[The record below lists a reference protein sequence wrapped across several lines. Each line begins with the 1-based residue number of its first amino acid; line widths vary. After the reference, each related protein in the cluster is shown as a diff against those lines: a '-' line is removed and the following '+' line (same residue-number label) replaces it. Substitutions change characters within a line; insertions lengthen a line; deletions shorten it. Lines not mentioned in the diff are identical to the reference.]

1 MAKSRKMKSKKEL
14 EIEGRTLGIELD
26 RRHNREDLI
35 EELEAFDIK
44 VEPKELPRFA
54 TDKEA
59 GFTHSHD
66 DGTTHS
72 HVDGDKKHTHEEL
85 SDVTWNSIEEFTEA
99 ATATGMI
106 FDRVFIPVN
115 IEALYEAF
123 TSNPEEFK
131 ETPAYKFLTQ

>member
-1 MAKSRKMKSKKEL
+1 MAKSRSFKSKKEL
-14 EIEGRTLGIELD
+14 EKEGRTLGIELD

-54 TDKEA
+54 TDVEA
-59 GFTHSHD
+59 GF
-66 DGTTHS
+66 
-72 HVDGDKKHTHEEL
+72 KEES
-85 SDVTWNSIEEFTEA
+85 SDVTWNSIEEFSEA
-99 ATATGMI
+99 VTSSGML
-106 FDRVFIPVN
+106 FNSDFIPIN

>member
-26 RRHNREDLI
+26 RRHSKEDLI
-35 EELEAFDIK
+35 EELEA
-44 VEPKELPRFA
+44 VESA
-54 TDKEA
+54 STD
-59 GFTHSHD
+59 
-66 DGTTHS
+66 
-72 HVDGDKKHTHEEL
+72 
-85 SDVTWNSIEEFTEA
+85 DVTWNSIEEFTEA
-99 ATATGMI
+99 VTSTGML
-106 FDRVFIPVN
+106 FDRDFIPVN

>member
-14 EIEGRTLGIELD
+14 EKEGRTLGIELD

-35 EELEAFDIK
+35 AELEAVK
-44 VEPKELPRFA
+44 PEELPRFA
-54 TDKEA
+54 TDTEA
-59 GFTHSHD
+59 GF
-66 DGTTHS
+66 
-72 HVDGDKKHTHEEL
+72 KEES

-99 ATATGMI
+99 VTSTGMI
-106 FDRVFIPVN
+106 FDQDFIPVN

-131 ETPAYKFLTQ
+131 ETPAYKFLTK